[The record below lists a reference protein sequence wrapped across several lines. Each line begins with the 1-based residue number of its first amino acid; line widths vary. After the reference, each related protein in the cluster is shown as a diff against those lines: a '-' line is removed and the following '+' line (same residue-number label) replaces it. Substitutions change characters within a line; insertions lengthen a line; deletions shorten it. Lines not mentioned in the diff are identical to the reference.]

1 MGITIKGKNGGGFE
15 IAVSAQTSFAELKE
29 SLIDKLRRNKDF
41 FAGTDAKLVFSGKE
55 MNIAQKRDLKRLLK
69 MDYDITDVKFCGE
82 LSEPASRVQVKKAQS
97 KESVTSV
104 SNEIQLITKN
114 YFNAKSIFVS
124 HTLRSG
130 QRVECAGDVVI
141 LGDLNVGAEVI
152 AGGSVAVMGT
162 LRGLVHAGAN
172 GRNDVVVAAIALLP
186 GQLRISG
193 KIAVFPEDKKAL
205 VPEIAEFREGSV
217 VIRPL
222 KAQRTK
228 R

>member
-15 IAVSAQTSFAELKE
+15 IAVSAQTTFFELKE
-29 SLIDKLRRNKDF
+29 SLINKLRKNKDF

-55 MNIAQKRDLKRLLK
+55 MTTAQKRDIKRLLK
-69 MDYDITDVKFCGE
+69 MDYDITEVTFCGE
-82 LSEPASRVQVKKAQS
+82 LSNPESQVGVKQARA
-97 KESVTSV
+97 KESIASASDEIMLV
-104 SNEIQLITKN
+104 SKN
-114 YFNAKSIFVS
+114 YFNTKSIFVAQ
-124 HTLRSG
+124 TLRSG
-130 QRVECAGDVVI
+130 QRIECAGDVVV
-141 LGDLNVGAEVI
+141 LGDVNIGAEIV

-172 GRNDVVVAAIALLP
+172 GRNDVVIAANVLLP

-193 KIAVFPEDKKAL
+193 KIAMFPEDKQAL
-205 VPEIAEFREGSV
+205 VPEIAEFKEGSV